1 MVRQKRLDIID
12 KLFRPDIYGF
22 SREVSV
28 TEFEEAKLTWTEN
41 GNIRHG
47 LPWND
52 DRYLWEFVRGSKRKI
67 LKVRMVGW
75 NPKRVKRGRPIRDDI
90 RKALKDQPCVVCGSR
105 SSIVLD
111 HKNDLYNDPRVL
123 DTATQTID
131 DFQPLCNHC
140 NLQKRQV
147 SVEMRRTERR
157 YPATNIPS
165 IAVFGV
171 DFILGDETYD
181 PEDPNATLGSY
192 WHDPVAFLAVVHQ
205 LKNRV

>member
-12 KLFRPDIYGF
+12 GLFDPNVDGV

-28 TEFEEAKLTWTEN
+28 TEIEEVGLPWTKN

-47 LPWND
+47 IPWND
-52 DRYLWEFVRGSKRKI
+52 DRYLWEFIRGSRREI
-67 LKVRMVGW
+67 LGMKMVGW
-75 NPKRVKRGRPIRDDI
+75 NPKRIERSRPIRNDI
-90 RKALKDQPCVVCGSR
+90 REALQNEPCVVCGSR
-105 SSIVLD
+105 SSIIID
-111 HKNDLYNDPRVL
+111 HKNDLYNDLRVL
-123 DTATQTID
+123 DASTQTID

-147 SVEMRRTERR
+147 SVEMRRSGKR

-165 IAVFGV
+165 VAVFGV

-181 PEDPNATLGSY
+181 PEDPNATVGSY
-192 WHDPVAFLAVVHQ
+192 WHDPVAFLEVVHE
-205 LKNRV
+205 LKNGM